1 MLKPRRG
8 VSDLR
13 AAHRQRLSIA
23 FRAIVTTVSNLED
36 ILKSILRGLTSLPEE
51 KMRLTHL
58 CSRLAPLD
66 PAEIAVLFDIFFT
79 RAPSGEGTLRLKS
92 ILVDPDGLKDALG
105 AEKYRLT
112 YLASLDMGLKR
123 VSRLLTDLP
132 PKKTGI
138 HGYDKEE
145 EAKMEFISLGQ
156 RRAMAKGSIKDT
168 LDRLLSDPDTMVIG
182 YLLDNPRITERE
194 VLKVAS
200 KRPNSPKILKLLATH
215 RKWSKRYPVVKAVVN
230 NPYTAPRLAV
240 GLLDFMLTRDLK
252 EISSDKTLHPQ
263 LRMGADELANDR
275 LGSNPDKGR
284 PPMAGGGD
292 HKKTN
297 DKTDDDTPELGP
309 DLNPNHNGD
318 ED

>member
-23 FRAIVTTVSNLED
+23 FRAIATTVSNLED
-36 ILKSILRGLTSLPEE
+36 ILKSILRGLASLPEE

-58 CSRLAPLD
+58 SARLAPLD
-66 PAEIAVLFDIFFT
+66 PAEIAALLDIFFT
-79 RAPSGEGTLRLKS
+79 RAPGGEGTLRLKS
-92 ILVDPDGLKDALG
+92 ILVDPDGLKQALG
-105 AEKYRLT
+105 AEKYGLA

-240 GLLDFMLTRDLK
+240 GLLDFMLTTDLK
-252 EISSDKTLHPQ
+252 EIFTDKTLHPQ
-263 LRMGADELANDR
+263 LRMGAGELVSDR
-275 LGSNPDKGR
+275 LGSNPYKVR
-284 PPMAGGGD
+284 PTMAGGPDGD
-292 HKKTN
+292 EGPEKRPESTQGFGPDSNTN
-297 DKTDDDTPELGP
+297 DD
-309 DLNPNHNGD
+309 GD
-318 ED
+318 